1 MLAAFRVSLI
11 IYVQEGRTPDQNNRI
26 EQPRFARS
34 IFEPNL
40 ENPCQVGGYNL
51 KATCTFLFFVCCIT
65 STSKRTSISVTCFE
79 VNGEDDRIPKVIYQ
93 TILIEEPAIYWH
105 PRLFHLFLIQASYCK
120 S

>member
-1 MLAAFRVSLI
+1 MCKKEEHQI
-11 IYVQEGRTPDQNNRI
+11 RTT

-93 TILIEEPAIYWH
+93 TILIEEPAIY
-105 PRLFHLFLIQASYCK
+105 FLILASTTLSFIFNSSK
-120 S
+120 LL